1 MCEFFDPQ
9 QTMQCFEERAEP
21 PLQKTNANFCEFF
34 KPKANAFNEGQAEAS
49 GDAKAQLD
57 ALFDAP
63 AEGSTDA
70 ESNAP
75 AIQAPEEQSAADL
88 ARKKLDD
95 LFN

>member
-34 KPKANAFNEGQAEAS
+34 KPKANAFNEGQAE
-49 GDAKAQLD
+49 
-57 ALFDAP
+57 
-63 AEGSTDA
+63 GSTDA